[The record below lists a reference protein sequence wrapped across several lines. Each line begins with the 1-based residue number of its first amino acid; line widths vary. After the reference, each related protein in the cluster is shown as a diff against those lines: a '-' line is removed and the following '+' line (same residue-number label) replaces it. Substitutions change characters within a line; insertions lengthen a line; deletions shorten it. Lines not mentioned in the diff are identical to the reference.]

1 MRLYDSKSSPY
12 CARVRLAIY
21 AKDLHG
27 IELVPRPPAEE
38 FRAINPFGKV
48 PCLVMDDGL
57 VVPES
62 QVIVEYLE
70 DRFPTPPLRPLAP
83 EARAAMRLIARA
95 CDVYLLP
102 ALLKLLPHL
111 RLPAS
116 DSAALETA
124 LAEVD
129 RLLGL
134 VDGWVPE
141 RGHAAGPSFS
151 LADCALVP
159 TVKVTETLASR
170 LNRPEPLKAA
180 PHIAGWW
187 QRTRQEPAVAR
198 VLAEMDEGMARILP
212 ARENEGER
220 A

>member
-12 CARVRLAIY
+12 CGRVRLAIY

-27 IELVPRPPAEE
+27 IDILPRPPAEE

-48 PCLVMDDGL
+48 PCLVMDDGF

-62 QVIVEYLE
+62 QIIVEYLE
-70 DRFPTPPLRPLAP
+70 DRFPTPSLRPLTP
-83 EARAAMRLIARA
+83 EARATMRLIARG

-116 DSAALETA
+116 DSSALETA
-124 LAEVD
+124 MIEVD
-129 RLLGL
+129 RHLA
-134 VDGWVPE
+134 VIDGFVAE
-141 RGHAAGPSFS
+141 RGHAAGPVFS

-159 TVKVTETLASR
+159 TVLVAEALLDR
-170 LNRPEPLKAA
+170 LERPGALQAA
-180 PHIAGWW
+180 PRVAGWW
-187 QRTRQEPAVAR
+187 DRTRQEPAVAR
-198 VLAEMDEGMARILP
+198 VVAEMDEALSRLLP
-212 ARENEGER
+212 THS
-220 A
+220 

>member
-1 MRLYDSKSSPY
+1 MRLYNSMSSPY

-27 IELVPRPPAEE
+27 IELAPRLPVEQL
-38 FRAINPFGKV
+38 RAFNPFGKV
-48 PCLVMDDGL
+48 PCLVMDDGM

-83 EARAAMRLIARA
+83 EARATMRLVARA

-102 ALLKLLPHL
+102 ALVKLLPHL

-124 LAEVD
+124 LAEIN
-129 RLLGL
+129 RLLGV
-134 VDGWVPE
+134 VDGFVPE
-141 RGHAAGPSFS
+141 RGHAAGPIFS

-159 TVKVTETLASR
+159 TVKVTESLLSRLGQAEPLAS
-170 LNRPEPLKAA
+170 A
-180 PHIAGWW
+180 PHIAAWW
-187 QRTRQEPAVAR
+187 ERTRLEPAVAR
-198 VLAEMDEGMARILP
+198 VLAEMDEGLARILP
-212 ARENEGER
+212 TPEDGGEG

>member
-12 CARVRLAIY
+12 CGRVRLAIY

-27 IELVPRPPAEE
+27 IEILPRPPAEV

-48 PCLVMDDGL
+48 PCLVMDDGF

-62 QVIVEYLE
+62 QIIVEYLE
-70 DRFPTPPLRPLAP
+70 DRFPTPSLRPLGA
-83 EARAAMRLIARA
+83 EHRATMRLIARS

-116 DSAALETA
+116 DSSALETA

-129 RLLGL
+129 RHLAIL
-134 VDGWVPE
+134 DGFVAE
-141 RGHAAGPSFS
+141 RGHAAGPVFS

-159 TVKVTETLASR
+159 TILVAETLLHR
-170 LNRPEPLKAA
+170 LDRADALSAA
-180 PHIAGWW
+180 PRVAAWW
-187 QRTRQEPAVAR
+187 DHTRQEAPVAR
-198 VLAEMDEGMARILP
+198 VVAEMEEALARLLPQRPEGD
-212 ARENEGER
+212 GH
-220 A
+220 

>member
-12 CARVRLAIY
+12 CGRVRLAIY

-27 IELVPRPPAEE
+27 IEILPRPPADA

-48 PCLVMDDGL
+48 PCLVMDDGF

-62 QVIVEYLE
+62 QIIVEYLE
-70 DRFPTPPLRPLAP
+70 DRFPTPSLRPLTP
-83 EARAAMRLIARA
+83 EARATMRLIARG

-116 DSAALETA
+116 DSSALETA
-124 LAEVD
+124 MIEVD
-129 RLLGL
+129 RHLAVL
-134 VDGWVPE
+134 DGFVAE
-141 RGHAAGPSFS
+141 RGHAAGPVFS

-159 TVKVTETLASR
+159 TVLVAGALLDR
-170 LNRPEPLKAA
+170 LGRPGALQAA
-180 PHIAGWW
+180 PRVAGWW
-187 QRTRQEPAVAR
+187 DRIRQEPAVAR
-198 VLAEMDEGMARILP
+198 VVAEMDEALSRLLP
-212 ARENEGER
+212 THS
-220 A
+220 

>member
-12 CARVRLAIY
+12 CGRVRLAIY

-27 IELVPRPPAEE
+27 IAILPRPPAEA

-48 PCLVMDDGL
+48 PCLVMDDGF

-62 QVIVEYLE
+62 QIIVEYLE
-70 DRFPTPPLRPLAP
+70 DRFPTPSLRPLAP
-83 EARAAMRLIARA
+83 EARATMRLIART

-116 DSAALETA
+116 DSSALETA
-124 LAEVD
+124 MAEVD
-129 RLLGL
+129 RDLGIL
-134 VDGWVPE
+134 DGFVAE
-141 RGHAAGPSFS
+141 RGHAVGPVFS

-159 TVKVTETLASR
+159 TIMVAEVLLQRLGRSGALA
-170 LNRPEPLKAA
+170 AA
-180 PHIAGWW
+180 PRTAAWW
-187 QRTRQEPAVAR
+187 DRTRQEAPVAR
-198 VLAEMDEGMARILP
+198 VVAEMDEALAKLLP
-212 ARENEGER
+212 KPE
-220 A
+220 

>member
-21 AKDLHG
+21 AKDVHG
-27 IELVPRPPAEE
+27 IAILPRPPAEE
-38 FRAINPFGKV
+38 FKAINPLGKV
-48 PCLVMDDGL
+48 PCLVMDDGF

-62 QVIVEYLE
+62 QIIVEYLE
-70 DRFPTPPLRPLAP
+70 DRFPTPSLRPLAP
-83 EARAAMRLIARA
+83 EARATMRLIARM

-129 RLLGL
+129 RLMGILDGL
-134 VDGWVPE
+134 VAE
-141 RGHAAGPSFS
+141 RGHAAGPIFS

-159 TVKVTETLASR
+159 TIQVTESLLHRLGRPQALAAGSR
-170 LNRPEPLKAA
+170 IE
-180 PHIAGWW
+180 GWW
-187 QRTRQEPAVAR
+187 ERTRQEPPVAR
-198 VLAEMDEGMARILP
+198 VVAEMEEALARLLP
-212 ARENEGER
+212 PQQSQGG
-220 A
+220 